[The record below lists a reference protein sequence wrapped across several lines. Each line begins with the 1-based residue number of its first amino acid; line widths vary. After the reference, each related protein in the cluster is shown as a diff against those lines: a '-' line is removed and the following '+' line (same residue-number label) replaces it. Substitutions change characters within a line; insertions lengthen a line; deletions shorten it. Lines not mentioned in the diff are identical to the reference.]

1 MPATFLI
8 FISIVVYLAL
18 VTLIILIFAPLL
30 FIPTKRPLA
39 KKAIGTILIS
49 LPCLIIT
56 TIGFLIIFIAPGLL
70 YLYIVSIITD
80 PPTFVIG
87 LTVILFLLFALS
99 LALVAI
105 YLWYLTSRL
114 LYQRIEHRPYSEIT
128 DNDKVLN
135 FIRPYIYKLNFL
147 PVDKII
153 HLIMRTQR

>member
-1 MPATFLI
+1 M
-8 FISIVVYLAL
+8 
-18 VTLIILIFAPLL
+18 
-30 FIPTKRPLA
+30 
-39 KKAIGTILIS
+39 
-49 LPCLIIT
+49 
-56 TIGFLIIFIAPGLL
+56 
-70 YLYIVSIITD
+70 YIVSIITD